1 MQITCNKKFIYLIPS
16 YGLIN
21 ILGREF
27 QSPQVHNSL
36 KDTRW
41 NLEFGIWKF
50 LPSRFL
56 FFLEVRRAN
65 QLITRKGHLNN
76 SPSRLNPWD

>member
-1 MQITCNKKFIYLIPS
+1 MVWPAVVDVVAAGFD
-16 YGLIN
+16 
-21 ILGREF
+21 RE
-27 QSPQVHNSL
+27 
-36 KDTRW
+36 RW